1 MTTSSATN
9 ETSSPRRRKGPI
21 AAAEERLLPGEVIR
35 ESAVIHNGIFWK
47 AGAVFL
53 FSILV
58 ALFAVIELGILLAV
72 TAVLMGIYAIIKKE
86 ILMLVVTN
94 KRILVRY
101 GILQVDVV
109 DVHFDK
115 VESVELERM
124 APGYIMGYSN
134 VVIMGTGSR
143 YIVIPYVANGV
154 QIRRAYNERVLN
166 NSSEDPP
173 VPVVVVDSKQQQG

>member
-1 MTTSSATN
+1 MTMSSATN
-9 ETSSPRRRKGPI
+9 ETASPRRRVKGPVV
-21 AAAEERLLPGEVIR
+21 AAEERLLPGEVIR

-53 FSILV
+53 IAILV
-58 ALFAVIELGILLAV
+58 ALFVVKELGILLAV
-72 TAVLMGIYAIIKKE
+72 TAVLMGIYAIVKKE

-94 KRILVRY
+94 RRILVRY

-109 DVHFDK
+109 DMHFDK

-134 VVIMGTGSR
+134 VVVMGTGNR

-154 QIRRAYNERVLN
+154 SVRRAYNEAVLV
-166 NSSEDPP
+166 EKD
-173 VPVVVVDSKQQQG
+173 KKE